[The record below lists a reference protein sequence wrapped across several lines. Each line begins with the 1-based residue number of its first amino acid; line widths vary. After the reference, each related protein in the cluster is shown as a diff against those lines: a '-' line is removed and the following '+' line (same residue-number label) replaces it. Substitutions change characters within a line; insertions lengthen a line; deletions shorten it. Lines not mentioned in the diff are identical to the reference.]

1 LGEGREGNDFGKQ
14 KFRKTLFGGM
24 AIRYIYENPFAHS
37 LEGMRVVLSAFLKI
51 RLFGQTG
58 SAEMQLCR

>member
-1 LGEGREGNDFGKQ
+1 
-14 KFRKTLFGGM
+14 M